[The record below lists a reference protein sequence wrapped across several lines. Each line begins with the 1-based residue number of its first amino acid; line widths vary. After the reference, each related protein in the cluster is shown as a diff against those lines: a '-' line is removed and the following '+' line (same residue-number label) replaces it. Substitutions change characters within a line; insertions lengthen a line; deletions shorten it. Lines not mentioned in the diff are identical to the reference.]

1 MRFVPAALRPLIYQF
16 GHTGA
21 VLSVGIM
28 AMAAAPLGTAVSVKP
43 IETEA
48 VPAVAPVQA
57 VAKPA
62 GLVTHKVAFQTPLK
76 GYRVNSA
83 FGLRRLSIEAKARQH
98 KGVDM
103 AAPTGTPVYA
113 TAPGRVVRAG
123 YQAGGYGRFIEVK
136 HPNGMTSLYAHLS
149 KVNVVSGERVLA
161 EQVIGRVGST
171 GFSTGPHLHFE
182 IRQRGV
188 QVNPA
193 KMMGTEIEVKI
204 DPDQLRH
211 VKANQSVM

>member
-1 MRFVPAALRPLIYQF
+1 MRFIPVAVRPLVIRF

-21 VLSVGIM
+21 ILSLGLM
-28 AMAAAPLGTAVSVKP
+28 AMAAAPLGAS
-43 IETEA
+43 
-48 VPAVAPVQA
+48 VAPSRAASEARPVAAPLQA

-62 GLVTHKVAFQTPLK
+62 GPVTRKMRFETPLK
-76 GYRVNSA
+76 GYRVNSP
-83 FGLRRLSIEAKARQH
+83 FGLRRLSVEAKARLH

-103 AAPTGTPVYA
+103 AAPNGTPVYA
-113 TAPGRVVRAG
+113 TAPGRVIRAG
-123 YQAGGYGRFIEVK
+123 YQAGGYGNFIEVK

-149 KVNVVSGERVLA
+149 RIGVVKGERVGT

-182 IRQRGV
+182 VRRAGQ

-193 KMMGTEIEVKI
+193 KVVGTEYEVKI
-204 DPDQLRH
+204 DAMPLRQA
-211 VKANQSVM
+211 KNN